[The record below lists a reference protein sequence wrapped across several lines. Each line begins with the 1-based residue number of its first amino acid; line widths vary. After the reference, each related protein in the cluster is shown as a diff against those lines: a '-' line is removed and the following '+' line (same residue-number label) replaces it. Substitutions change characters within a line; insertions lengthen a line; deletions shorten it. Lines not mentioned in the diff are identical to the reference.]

1 MMPQTLHLLALGGA
15 LFSGL
20 ATIWIRQ
27 GLRGSDPYTGLFVN
41 VVVGTV
47 SLWTAVIATGGL
59 GHVSPRGAL
68 FFMLAGLVGTV
79 GGRLLRFVSIEKVG
93 ASIATALI
101 NLNPLVASLLAV
113 LLLGERVTPTLLLGT
128 FVITTGTVLLS
139 ASRSSMGFRSWHLV
153 FPLLSAF
160 CFGVVA
166 ILRKLGLGH
175 MGAVMGATVNTTTAL
190 LAFAA
195 YAVGSGN
202 RGTLTCRGR
211 SLACFV
217 AAGVGENAAVFL
229 NIVALGVGAVSVVAP
244 LYATTPL
251 FVLLLSPVFLR
262 SFERLSGRVVVG
274 TILIVAGV
282 VIITGLTPR

>member
-1 MMPQTLHLLALGGA
+1 VPSTAQALALIAAVLSAG
-15 LFSGL
+15 
-20 ATIWIRQ
+20 ATIFVRQ
-27 GLRGSDPYTGLFVN
+27 GLRGSDPYVGVWIN
-41 VVVGTV
+41 IVVGTIGFWV
-47 SLWTAVIATGGL
+47 AAVLTGQLTRFTIVGIGL
-59 GHVSPRGAL
+59 
-68 FFMLAGLVGTV
+68 FMLAGLVGTV